1 MSKNML
7 IDSAHMEEIRLAVV
21 DGEKLDK
28 FDFETPSKVQIKG
41 NIYLAK
47 IIRVEP
53 SLQAAF
59 VDYGGDKHG
68 FLGFSEIH
76 HDYFQ
81 IPVGDREE
89 LEARIQSAMAA
100 RAEEAGETEEDMDQ
114 REISRLRYQFYRRY
128 KIQEV
133 IKKRQIMLVQVTKE
147 ERGNKGATLTT
158 YISLAGR
165 YCILM
170 PNMSKG
176 SGVSRKVSN
185 PVDREKLKS
194 IVSGLHT
201 ENGSTV
207 VRTAGIGRS
216 KTEIRKDFDYLKK
229 LWDEIREI
237 TLKSTAPCMIY
248 EEANI
253 IKRAIRD
260 FYSRDIESVI
270 IEGEEGYKIAKNY
283 VKKLMP
289 SHSKKIIQY
298 KDPKV
303 PIFSKYKI
311 NDQVDQIYST
321 RVDLPSGGYLIIN
334 TTEALISID
343 VNSGKSTRERNVAGT
358 ALKTNLEAAVEVAR
372 QCRLRDL
379 AGLIVVDFIDME
391 EKRNNSQV
399 ERLLRES
406 LREDKAKIQVG
417 VISNFGLLEFSRQRM
432 RSSIVEAN
440 MITCPHCSGSGV
452 IWSDESIALQILR
465 KIEEA
470 CSAMDLSEVNVTLST
485 DVALY
490 LLNNKRAFI
499 ASIENRGLKINFN
512 IDSSIAT
519 TDFKIAQVIKSPN
532 SGAAEKTN
540 SAPSAEK
547 SSISSEDKHRIYT
560 GGTIHTPAEPKE
572 EEISPEIP
580 EPEITPVE
588 SSDVTA
594 DATAG
599 VTADATLDATA
610 DEAANTSTV
619 ININVAKKG
628 RNGYKGKRPNK
639 FEKNVDVDAKDTPG
653 GTSEQ
658 KNSDTSKKVFSLN
671 VKKKN
676 DSNVQKENEQ
686 IVESKPESAAEVKA
700 EESKPESTAEV
711 KTEESKPES
720 TAEVKTEESKPESTA
735 EVKTEESKPESTAE
749 VKAEESKK
757 SRSIQ
762 RRNKFRSKSK
772 RPSTE
777 KEVGS
782 SENTNADASGQ
793 TAIPADKIISS
804 VMPSIPLIK
813 GSIEESPVMI
823 ISEKQ
828 KALAQFVGSYFY
840 KEPGLETEKM
850 KEALSESAKKNSK
863 NGWWK
868 KLIKKPTDDNI
879 I

>member
-1 MSKNML
+1 MAKNML

-47 IIRVEP
+47 IVRVEP

-89 LEARIQSAMAA
+89 LETRIQSAMAA
-100 RAEEAGETEEDMDQ
+100 RIEEGGETEEEVDP

-165 YCILM
+165 YCVLM

-185 PVDREKLKS
+185 PSDREKLKA
-194 IVSGLHT
+194 IVSSLHT

-216 KTEIRKDFDYLKK
+216 KTEIKKDFDYLKK
-229 LWDEIREI
+229 LWDEIRTT
-237 TLKSTAPCMIY
+237 TLKSTAPCLIY
-248 EEANI
+248 EEASI

-260 FYSRDIESVI
+260 FYSRDIESII
-270 IEGEEGYKIAKNY
+270 IEGEEGYKSAKSFI
-283 VKKLMP
+283 KKLMP

-303 PIFSKYKI
+303 PIFSKYNI
-311 NDQVDQIYST
+311 NDQINQIYST
-321 RVDLPSGGYLIIN
+321 RVELPSGGYLVIN

-406 LREDKAKIQVG
+406 LREDKAKIQIG
-417 VISNFGLLEFSRQRM
+417 IISNFGLLEFSRQRM
-432 RSSIVEAN
+432 RSSIAEAN

-465 KIEEA
+465 KVEEA
-470 CSAMDLSEVNVTLST
+470 CSAIDLSEVTVTLST

-512 IDSSIAT
+512 IDSSIAAA
-519 TDFKIAQVIKSPN
+519 DFKIAQVVKVAS
-532 SGAAEKTN
+532 SGVEETTN
-540 SAPSAEK
+540 APTAEK
-547 SSISSEDKHRIYT
+547 SSSQENVQKRPYAT
-560 GGTIHTPAEPKE
+560 GGTIHGTVEPSEEADVAAVSPDIVPVEATPPDSAPAVVVPAEVE
-572 EEISPEIP
+572 FV
-580 EPEITPVE
+580 PVE
-588 SSDVTA
+588 LAQVEVAQPKAVPVDVA
-594 DATAG
+594 LAEVAQPKAVPVKSPDAT
-599 VTADATLDATA
+599 T
-610 DEAANTSTV
+610 NPSTV
-619 ININVAKKG
+619 MSINRK
-628 RNGYKGKRPNK
+628 NK
-639 FEKNVDVDAKDTPG
+639 HNRHAAAHTAAVQNDS
-653 GTSEQ
+653 GTTS
-658 KNSDTSKKVFSLN
+658 KNSDSAPKKVFSVN
-671 VKKKN
+671 MKKTE
-676 DSNVQKENEQ
+676 VQNEKTN
-686 IVESKPESAAEVKA
+686 ESKPNEIAEA
-700 EESKPESTAEV
+700 NI
-711 KTEESKPES
+711 KTEE
-720 TAEVKTEESKPESTA
+720 
-735 EVKTEESKPESTAE
+735 
-749 VKAEESKK
+749 KK
-757 SRSIQ
+757 GNKNHQ
-762 RRNKFRSKSK
+762 RKKQSRSKSK
-772 RPSTE
+772 HMLAEKEAGNTE
-777 KEVGS
+777 KTG
-782 SENTNADASGQ
+782 
-793 TAIPADKIISS
+793 TANVTPGRPANPNDSMLAAITVPIVDSN
-804 VMPSIPLIK
+804 LIK
-813 GSIEESPVMI
+813 DGYGPIVT
-823 ISEKQ
+823 EKQ
-828 KALAQFVGSYFY
+828 RELAKFVGTYLY
-840 KEPGLETEKM
+840 KETELETEKM
-850 KEALSESAKKNSK
+850 KEALGDLNKKGGRD
-863 NGWWK
+863 GWWK
-868 KLIKKPTDDNI
+868 KLIKKPDENI
-879 I
+879 T